1 MLTFRGTVTNEGTHW
16 DLKEWAVH
24 MTFPRDAVPEPTL
37 IEVHRWKS
45 TACSPE
51 LQEHEAVVS
60 NVIEVSTRSGE
71 SVEFKAAVNL
81 SLSHSAAVLHGYEL
95 VILKLTNKETNEW
108 VDVGRTENLRSLS
121 GEQPLFLLFYVTL
134 SWIHDVEVRW

>member
-1 MLTFRGTVTNEGTHW
+1 MLSFRGTVLNEGTHW

-45 TACSPE
+45 TACSPK

-81 SLSHSAAVLHGYEL
+81 SLSHSAAVLQGYEL
-95 VILKLTNKETNEW
+95 VMLKLTNKEANEW

-134 SWIHDVEVRW
+134 SWIHDV